1 MHLHEVTASAQGVPD
16 QLAPAAAH
24 WGMAAGQS
32 DALFSAFRALANSS
46 RPADAARDLLNL
58 ARELDKKETGNLRSA
73 GPGGLCGGFGGVQG
87 RRCSGDAAGSN
98 TKCSTGPQVPVGKG
112 EA

>member
-1 MHLHEVTASAQGVPD
+1 
-16 QLAPAAAH
+16 
-24 WGMAAGQS
+24 MAAGQS

-58 ARELDKKETGNLRSA
+58 ARDLDKKETGNLRSAPA

-87 RRCSGDAAGSN
+87 V
-98 TKCSTGPQVPVGKG
+98 VPM
-112 EA
+112 